1 MRPWRE
7 IGARIVMVGVVAAAL
22 ASDATAQSAPRGTP
36 PPAPPPTDFMLG
48 RPKGFITLEGG
59 FLFANAGSD
68 LYDFVT
74 SQLTLDK
81 KAFNA
86 PVIGGR
92 LGWSVTPSLDVAV
105 LYERAQ
111 SSTPSEYRDFV
122 DGDLLPIQQTTERK
136 EDHIGLSVRWSL
148 VPSGRRISRFAWIP
162 RAITPYVGG
171 GAGAVRYQF
180 RQYGSFVDFQT
191 LRVFDATFASEGW
204 APSAHALAGLDV
216 RVYRRL
222 YVGADARYTWSRAT
236 LGADFVDF
244 APISLAGLR
253 VGGNVKMVF

>member
-1 MRPWRE
+1 MRLWRE
-7 IGARIVMVGVVAAAL
+7 GGARIVMLGLVSAVLAADAAAQ
-22 ASDATAQSAPRGTP
+22 TGPRGAP

-48 RPKGFITLEGG
+48 RPKGFIALEGG

-68 LYDFVT
+68 LYEFVT
-74 SQLTLDK
+74 TQLTLDK
-81 KAFNA
+81 RSFNT

-92 LGWSVTPSLDVAV
+92 LGWAVTPSLDVAV

-122 DGDLLPIQQTTERK
+122 DNDLLPIEQTTERK
-136 EDHIGLSVRWSL
+136 EDHVGLSIRWSL
-148 VPSGRRISRFAWIP
+148 VPAGRRISRFAWIP
-162 RAITPYVGG
+162 RTVTPYVGG

-191 LRVFDATFASEGW
+191 QRIFDSTFASEGW
-204 APSAHALAGLDV
+204 APSAHALAGVDV

-244 APISLAGLR
+244 EPISLAGLR
-253 VGGNVKMVF
+253 VGGSLKMVF